1 MVWVLDTAC
10 TQLHPPYWR
19 GHFEHYFPG
28 IQFLPRPTVI
38 PNRACIWS
46 SNVVFTV
53 ASSCYTNQFSPP
65 LSLSPSP
72 SLCLCSPKIF
82 CGFAS
87 GRLSFVSPPQDRT
100 RRAPSKKRLAPDGC
114 QRRGS
119 AHERRSS
126 SHCRRSFFQRRI
138 LAKVGCA
145 SGCRVD
151 TKVAPISSPTL
162 CERTTEVSLRVL
174 LSRIVSEMAQ
184 IGAWRG
190 CVLSRA
196 QLK

>member
-1 MVWVLDTAC
+1 MYTAAP
-10 TQLHPPYWR
+10 TILAWPLRAP
-19 GHFEHYFPG
+19 FPG

-145 SGCRVD
+145 SGCQVD

-190 CVLSRA
+190 CSLSRA